1 MKQFNLTEYLE
12 NPSLK
17 VVTRD
22 GRQVR
27 ILCTDAN
34 GTYPIAALV
43 RREDNE
49 DSACTFKEDG
59 TFLEGVKSERDL
71 FFVPEKKIAWANLY
85 CTELGTMF
93 TGEFSKQKKPR
104 FKKRSKTYVNISQ
117 PSRLNGR
124 NDYETI

>member
-71 FFVPEKKIAWANLY
+71 FFVPEKKIAWANL
-85 CTELGTMF
+85 
-93 TGEFSKQKKPR
+93 
-104 FKKRSKTYVNISQ
+104 
-117 PSRLNGR
+117 
-124 NDYETI
+124 